1 MCLSF
6 YFCLCS
12 WYHYRYHKCC
22 SRNKLHNI
30 DNLISKALINSCISR
45 DEFVSVNDVFK
56 EYNGMKAAIK
66 YITIVNSD
74 NA

>member
-1 MCLSF
+1 M
-6 YFCLCS
+6 
-12 WYHYRYHKCC
+12 
-22 SRNKLHNI
+22 
-30 DNLISKALINSCISR
+30 INSCISR

-66 YITIVNSD
+66 YITSVNLD